1 MSSPASTCNYQDSDV
16 PTTIHS
22 APTPSNEVLKTKS
35 DEDRHFADVVFNAT
49 TYTVICHILF
59 IMITY
64 TLFKAIF
71 ANRGLSVEGTPK
83 MGYSRTIDLVLC
95 FLLYSTIFYHYY
107 HLDDNQKKNILGTI
121 IQWTENYFDNSWA
134 LFELIWFSIFF
145 FLFVYILGVPMEKDV
160 KPVLVHFLEQKIW
173 LVFLAFGIVY
183 FFKYVLEIPILTLL
197 FDNSLMN
204 YFKNVE
210 PYTKD
215 GNAPSVFDALEQ
227 DLYKTNNDA
236 EKEQKEQ
243 EEKEEKKEAEEKTC
257 DGKQVFNLGNNLYT
271 YEEAQKACQAFD
283 APLAT
288 YEQIENS
295 YHNGGEWC
303 NYGWSEGQMAFFP
316 TQKDTFDE
324 LQKNPRTKNVCGR
337 PGINGGYIGNPY
349 VRFGA
354 NCYGVKPEKPDG
366 WKETSY
372 VQDYVEEVGE
382 NVQEEEED
390 PSEKLRS
397 QAQLNNFN
405 NKKWSRY

>member
-1 MSSPASTCNYQDSDV
+1 MSSPASTGSYEDSDV

-22 APTPSNEVLKTKS
+22 APIPANTVLKTTS

-64 TLFKAIF
+64 TLLQAIF
-71 ANRGLSVEGTPK
+71 ANRGPSVEGTPK
-83 MGYSRTIDLVLC
+83 MGYSRTIDMVLC
-95 FLLYSTIFYHYY
+95 FLLYSSLFYNYY
-107 HLDDNQKKNILGTI
+107 HLDEAQKKNLLGTTI
-121 IQWTENYFDNSWA
+121 EWTENYFDNSWA
-134 LFELIWFSIFF
+134 LFELVWFAIFF

-173 LVFLAFGIVY
+173 LVFLAFGVVY
-183 FFKYVLEIPILTLL
+183 FFKYVLEIPIISLL
-197 FDNSLMN
+197 FDNSFIN
-204 YFKNVE
+204 YFKNAE
-210 PYTKD
+210 PYSKD

-227 DLYKTNNDA
+227 DLYNTTPAAA
-236 EKEQKEQ
+236 EQNEMESSSEDKP
-243 EEKEEKKEAEEKTC
+243 

-288 YEQIENS
+288 YEQIESS
-295 YHNGGEWC
+295 YDNGGEWC

-316 TQKDTFDE
+316 TQKTTFDE
-324 LQKNPRTKNVCGR
+324 LQKNPKTKNVCGR
-337 PGINGGYIGNPY
+337 PGVNGGFIGNPY

-354 NCYGVKPEKPDG
+354 NCYGVKPDKPDE

-382 NVQEEEED
+382 NVQEED
-390 PSEKLRS
+390 PSEKLRA

>member
-1 MSSPASTCNYQDSDV
+1 MSSPASTGSYEDSDV

-22 APTPSNEVLKTKS
+22 APIPANTVLKTTS

-64 TLFKAIF
+64 TLLQAIF
-71 ANRGLSVEGTPK
+71 ANRGPSVEGTPK
-83 MGYSRTIDLVLC
+83 MGYSRTIDMVLC
-95 FLLYSTIFYHYY
+95 FLLYSSLFYNYY
-107 HLDDNQKKNILGTI
+107 HLDEAQKKNLLGTTI
-121 IQWTENYFDNSWA
+121 EWTENYFDNSWA
-134 LFELIWFSIFF
+134 LFELVWFAIFF

-173 LVFLAFGIVY
+173 LVFLAFGVVY
-183 FFKYVLEIPILTLL
+183 FFKYVLEIPIISLL
-197 FDNSLMN
+197 FDNSFMN
-204 YFKNVE
+204 YFKNAE
-210 PYTKD
+210 PYSKD

-227 DLYKTNNDA
+227 DLYNTTPAAA
-236 EKEQKEQ
+236 EQNEMESSSEDKP
-243 EEKEEKKEAEEKTC
+243 

-288 YEQIENS
+288 YEQIESS
-295 YHNGGEWC
+295 YDNGGEWC

-316 TQKDTFDE
+316 TQKTTFDE
-324 LQKNPRTKNVCGR
+324 LQKNPKTKNVCGR
-337 PGINGGYIGNPY
+337 PGVNGGFIGNPY

-354 NCYGVKPEKPDG
+354 NCYGVKPDKPDE

-382 NVQEEEED
+382 NVQEED
-390 PSEKLRS
+390 PSEKLRA

>member
-1 MSSPASTCNYQDSDV
+1 MSSPASTGSYEDSDV

-22 APTPSNEVLKTKS
+22 APIPADTVLKTTS

-64 TLFKAIF
+64 TLLQAIF
-71 ANRGLSVEGTPK
+71 ANRGPSVEGTPK
-83 MGYSRTIDLVLC
+83 MGYSRTIDMVLC
-95 FLLYSTIFYHYY
+95 FLLYSSLFYNYY
-107 HLDDNQKKNILGTI
+107 HLDEAQKKNLLGTAI
-121 IQWTENYFDNSWA
+121 EWTENYFDNSWA
-134 LFELIWFSIFF
+134 LFELVWFAIFF

-173 LVFLAFGIVY
+173 LVFLAFGVVY
-183 FFKYVLEIPILTLL
+183 FFKYVLEIPIISLL
-197 FDNSLMN
+197 FDNSFMN
-204 YFKNVE
+204 YFKNAE
-210 PYTKD
+210 PYSKD

-227 DLYKTNNDA
+227 DLYNTTPAAA
-236 EKEQKEQ
+236 EQNEMESSTEDKPDE
-243 EEKEEKKEAEEKTC
+243 
-257 DGKQVFNLGNNLYT
+257 KQVFNLGNNLYT

-288 YEQIENS
+288 YEQIESS
-295 YHNGGEWC
+295 YDNGGEWC

-316 TQKDTFDE
+316 TQKTTFDE
-324 LQKNPRTKNVCGR
+324 LQKNPKTQNVCGR
-337 PGINGGYIGNPY
+337 PGVNGGFIGNPY

-354 NCYGVKPEKPDG
+354 NCYGVKPDKPDE

-372 VQDYVEEVGE
+372 VQEYVEEVGE
-382 NVQEEEED
+382 NVQEED
-390 PSEKLRS
+390 PSEKLRA